1 METTVNMTV
10 AQTVIHHTTVA
21 EQQGSVWEDANLDG
35 KKPTV
40 ITVRMINDLSEFDTC
55 ILIF

>member
-1 METTVNMTV
+1 METAVNMTV
-10 AQTVIHHTTVA
+10 AQTVNHHTTVA
-21 EQQGSVWEDANLDG
+21 EQQGSVWEDANLGG

-40 ITVRMINDLSEFDTC
+40 ITVRMINDHSEFDTC

>member
-10 AQTVIHHTTVA
+10 AQTVNHYTTVA
-21 EQQGSVWEDANLDG
+21 EPQGSVWGDANLDG
-35 KKPTV
+35 KNLTV
-40 ITVRMINDLSEFDTC
+40 ITVRIINDLLEFD

>member
-21 EQQGSVWEDANLDG
+21 EQQGSVWEDVSLDG
-35 KKPTV
+35 KNLTV
-40 ITVRMINDLSEFDTC
+40 ITVRIINDLLEFD

>member
-1 METTVNMTV
+1 METAVNLTV
-10 AQTVIHHTTVA
+10 AQPVIHYTTVA

-35 KKPTV
+35 KNLTV
-40 ITVRMINDLSEFDTC
+40 ITVRIINDLLEFD

>member
-1 METTVNMTV
+1 METAVNMTV
-10 AQTVIHHTTVA
+10 AQTVNHHTTVA

-40 ITVRMINDLSEFDTC
+40 ITVRMINDLSEFD